1 MSSWY
6 MRRSSALPQRRTPYA
21 TARSLKRDSDLPNVS
36 SARVPF
42 LDRLLHLVL
51 AAAGEP
57 RVLRVPHDVGHA
69 TCPERGVELLLVD
82 HRGHL
87 ARPGREA
94 RALHGAQVIPGNQ
107 VHREAARTP
116 HSTPRETD
124 MALASCRHARAGT
137 LVSGAARVYMGGPAR
152 PGARPRRL
160 TVSREAAR
168 ALPRGSGAHAM
179 ARLVSW
185 AGPPRRAP
193 RSPASRA
200 ARRPRSRAPCGR
212 SWSSPRR
219 PSIES

>member
-107 VHREAARTP
+107 VHREAAGDRVDPALERMVERVDRVLAHHSP
-116 HSTPRETD
+116 HQGLGHGL
-124 MALASCRHARAGT
+124 ALVA
-137 LVSGAARVYMGGPAR
+137 
-152 PGARPRRL
+152 
-160 TVSREAAR
+160 
-168 ALPRGSGAHAM
+168 
-179 ARLVSW
+179 
-185 AGPPRRAP
+185 
-193 RSPASRA
+193 
-200 ARRPRSRAPCGR
+200 
-212 SWSSPRR
+212 
-219 PSIES
+219 